1 MDAEAIR
8 DLIRTKLHADRLPRD
23 STPRVFG
30 RPGNWQKCA
39 ACEETM
45 AKALFMMEVYPLT
58 NDKKSVRFHGDCYT
72 LWNDERRGLK
82 S

>member
-1 MDAEAIR
+1 MNAEAIR
-8 DLIRTKLHADRLPRD
+8 DLIRTKLRADRLPRG
-23 STPRVFG
+23 STLRAFG

-45 AKALFMMEVYPLT
+45 HKALLMMEVYPLT
-58 NDKKSVRFHGDCYT
+58 NEKVVRFHGDCYT
-72 LWNDERRGLK
+72 FWNEERRALE

>member
-1 MDAEAIR
+1 MDPKAIR
-8 DLIRTKLHADRLPRD
+8 VLIRTKLLAGRLPRD
-23 STPRVFG
+23 STPRVFA

-45 AKALFMMEVYPLT
+45 AKALLMMEVYPLT
-58 NDKKSVRFHGDCYT
+58 NGKVVRFHDDCYK
-72 LWNDERRGLK
+72 LWNEERRALK

>member
-1 MDAEAIR
+1 MELEAIR
-8 DLIRTKLHADRLPRD
+8 VLIRAKMQDGRLPRE
-23 STPRVFG
+23 STPRAFR

-45 AKALFMMEVYPLT
+45 AKALLMTEVYPLT
-58 NDKKSVRFHGDCYT
+58 NAKVVRFHGDCYT
-72 LWNDERRGLK
+72 LWNEERRALK

>member
-1 MDAEAIR
+1 MDAEAVR

-23 STPRVFG
+23 STPRAFG
-30 RPGNWQKCA
+30 RPENWQKCA

-45 AKALFMMEVYPLT
+45 AKALRMMEVYPLT
-58 NDKKSVRFHGDCYT
+58 NDKIVRFHADCYE
-72 LWNDERRGLK
+72 LWNEEPPALT